1 MPTAIPPGLLPRD
14 GRFGSG
20 PSKIRRDQLD
30 DLTSSPLLGTSHRQ
44 APVRSL
50 VAQIRTG
57 LIELFEAPDGWEVML
72 GNGGATAFWD
82 AAIFGLIDRHSA
94 HLVFGEFSS
103 KFAEASAAAPHLADP
118 DLVSCEPGNVPG
130 VQPTSADAIC
140 LTHNETSTGAAL
152 DLSTARMAG
161 DGLVLV
167 DATSAAG
174 AMPVPL
180 DQVDVYYFSPQ
191 KALGADG
198 GLWLALCSPRA
209 TARIESLRRA
219 RWSPGFLDLGA
230 ALDNSRLDQTLNTP
244 SIATLVL
251 VGSQLRWILDRGGLA
266 WTSARSAESSS
277 LVYAWAERSDWATPF
292 VREPRHRSPVV
303 ATIDLEGVDATA
315 VCAALRANG
324 IVDTEPYRKLG
335 RNQIR
340 IGTFPSVDP
349 EDVGRLLT
357 CIDWIVERLR

>member
-1 MPTAIPPGLLPRD
+1 MLPAIPPGLLPRD

-20 PSKIRRDQLD
+20 PSRIRREQLD
-30 DLTSSPLLGTSHRQ
+30 ELASSPLLGTSHRQ

-50 VAQIRTG
+50 VAEIRAG
-57 LIELFEAPDGWEVML
+57 LMALFGAPDGWEVLL

-82 AAIFGLIDRHSA
+82 AALFGLVERRSA

-103 KFAEASAAAPHLADP
+103 KFAEAAAAAPHLDDP
-118 DLVSCEPGNVPG
+118 HVVAGEPGTVPAM
-130 VQPTSADAIC
+130 QPTTADAIC

-152 DLSTARMAG
+152 DLSAARSAG

-198 GLWLALCSPRA
+198 GLWFALCSPRA
-209 TARIESLRRA
+209 VGRIGSLGRG
-219 RWSPGFLDLGA
+219 RWSPAFLDLGA

-244 SIATLVL
+244 AISTLVL
-251 VGSQLRWILDRGGLA
+251 IGSQLRWMLEHGGLE
-266 WTSARSAESSS
+266 WTAARSAESSS
-277 LVYAWAERSDWATPF
+277 MVYRWAERSGWASPF
-292 VREPRHRSPVV
+292 VRDPRHRSPVV
-303 ATIDLEGVDATA
+303 ATVDLEGVDAAA

-335 RNQIR
+335 RNQVR

-349 EDVGRLLT
+349 DDVGRLLT
-357 CIDWIVERLR
+357 CIDWVVERLA

>member
-1 MPTAIPPGLLPRD
+1 MPPAIPPGLLPRD

-20 PSKIRRDQLD
+20 PSKIRQEQLD
-30 DLTSSPLLGTSHRQ
+30 ELASSPLLGTSHRQ
-44 APVRSL
+44 APVRAL
-50 VAQIRTG
+50 VAQIRSG
-57 LIELFEAPDGWEVML
+57 LVDLFGAPTDWEVLL

-82 AAIFGLIDRHSA
+82 AALFGLVERRSA

-103 KFAEASAAAPHLADP
+103 KFAEASVAAPHLDDP
-118 DLVSCEPGNVPG
+118 HVVTGEPGSVPAL
-130 VQPTSADAIC
+130 QPTDADAIC

-152 DLSTARMAG
+152 DLSVARSAG

-209 TARIESLRRA
+209 VARIESLRRS

-244 SIATLVL
+244 AIATLVL
-251 VGSQLRWILDRGGLA
+251 IGSQLRWMLDRGGLEWA
-266 WTSARSAESSS
+266 AARSAESSS
-277 LVYAWAERSDWATPF
+277 MVYRWAERSDWASPF
-292 VREPRHRSPVV
+292 VRDPRHRSPVV
-303 ATIDLEGVDATA
+303 ATVDLEGVDAA
-315 VCAALRANG
+315 EVCAALRAGG

-335 RNQIR
+335 RNQVR
-340 IGTFPSVDP
+340 IATFPSVEPD
-349 EDVGRLLT
+349 DVGRLLT
-357 CIDWIVERLR
+357 CIDWVVEHLA